1 MKEIKVKVYEYDI
14 LSETYLVYVSKGED
28 DLTNFYVGKKG
39 YGIIRYSIGVN
50 MKELDLSVEE
60 FINENLIEWIYFYNL
75 DMEEE

>member
-14 LSETYLVYVSKGED
+14 LGETYLVYVSKGEN
-28 DLTNFYVGKKG
+28 DLTNFYVSKKG

-50 MKELDLSVEE
+50 IKELDISIEE
-60 FINENLIEWIYFYNL
+60 FINANLIEWIYFYNL